1 VEQEGD
7 MGAKVAE
14 AGPKSKRGNFTENS
28 EINVV
33 PFVDIMLVLLIIFM
47 VAAPLATVNV
57 AVDLPPPNLDK
68 PPPSPKE
75 PIFIS
80 LQNDGA
86 IYLGDNPVPLGSLIG
101 AVVQRTKGD
110 RDNRIMVRA
119 DRNVLYGNVMGVMN
133 MLQEYGYTKVA
144 LIAEEV

>member
-1 VEQEGD
+1 
-7 MGAKVAE
+7 MGAKLGG
-14 AGPKSKRGNFTENS
+14 AGGGSKYDLGQNS
-28 EINVV
+28 DINVT

-57 AVDLPPPNLDK
+57 AVDLPPPNLDP

-80 LQNDGA
+80 LQNNGE

-101 AVVQRTKGD
+101 TVVQRTKGD

-119 DRNVLYGNVMGVMN
+119 DRNVLYGNVMNVMN

>member
-1 VEQEGD
+1 
-7 MGAKVAE
+7 MGAKVADS
-14 AGPKSKRGNFTENS
+14 GGGGKGKRSSYPENS

-57 AVDLPPPNLDK
+57 AVDLPPPNLE
-68 PPPSPKE
+68 PPPPNPKE

-80 LQNDGA
+80 MQNDGA
-86 IYLGDNPVPLGSLIG
+86 IYLGDNPIPLGSLIG

-119 DRNVLYGNVMGVMN
+119 DRNVIYGSVMNVMN
-133 MLQEYGYTKVA
+133 LLQEYGYTKVA

>member
-1 VEQEGD
+1 
-7 MGAKVAE
+7 MGAKVGDDGA
-14 AGPKSKRGNFTENS
+14 KSKRGNYSDNA

-57 AVDLPPPNLDK
+57 AVDLPPPNMDQK
-68 PPPSPKE
+68 PPPNPKD

-80 LQNDGA
+80 LQNNGD

-110 RDNRIMVRA
+110 RENRIMVRA
-119 DRNVLYGNVMGVMN
+119 DRMVVYGSVMNVMN